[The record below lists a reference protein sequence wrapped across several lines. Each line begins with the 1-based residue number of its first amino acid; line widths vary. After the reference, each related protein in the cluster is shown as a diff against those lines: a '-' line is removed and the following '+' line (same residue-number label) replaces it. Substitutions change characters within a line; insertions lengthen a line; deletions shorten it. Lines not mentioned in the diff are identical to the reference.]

1 MKVVTENAFT
11 PRVLSLVY
19 SALEPHLSSEFA
31 IQIPPHAKYKL
42 SYDLPQP
49 QRPICR
55 KNSGPH
61 SLHVMALHDVTQIHI

>member
-49 QRPICR
+49 QRPI
-55 KNSGPH
+55 
-61 SLHVMALHDVTQIHI
+61 